1 MGVKTVATSYRFIV
15 MASLAGA
22 GVATGIASASATE
35 FQQTNLVSDIPGLAK
50 ITDPDLVNAWG
61 ISEGPSTPF

>member
-15 MASLAGA
+15 MASLAG
-22 GVATGIASASATE
+22 ATGIASASATE

-50 ITDPDLVNAWG
+50 ITDPDLINAWG
-61 ISEGPSTPF
+61 ISEGPNTPF